1 MSFRGRRVVRM
12 AVIGLGVAA
21 IGAPASFSQDP
32 YSGEGYGGSMDG
44 GGSVSISVA
53 KEQAVANGSASELD
67 RLIAEKDGQ
76 NDAWFAAKA
85 MPTVD
90 PAGN

>member
-1 MSFRGRRVVRM
+1 MNFRGRRLVRM

-44 GGSVSISVA
+44 GSSVTTSAA
-53 KEQAVANGSASELD
+53 KQPAIANGSASELD
-67 RLIAEKDGQ
+67 GLIADKDAQ
-76 NDAWFAAKA
+76 NDAWFASKA
-85 MPTVD
+85 MSTVD
-90 PAGN
+90 TPGN